1 MKGAVRAGVAVLLAL
16 YLAVLATRN
25 TEPVNLDFWFSELL
39 GIPSWL
45 VVVGAALVGALTA
58 SALLAWPL
66 ARLGLRSRQERR
78 RIEQLEQEIHGLRT
92 LPLADELRSAGD
104 DPGEL

>member
-1 MKGAVRAGVAVLLAL
+1 VKGAVRVGVAVLLAL
-16 YLAVLATRN
+16 YLAVVATRN
-25 TEPVNLDFWFSELL
+25 TEPVNLDFWFSELP

-45 VVVGAALVGALTA
+45 ALASAVLLGAALGSGA
-58 SALLAWPL
+58 LAWPL
-66 ARLGLRSRQERR
+66 VRLGLRSRQERR

-92 LPLADELRSAGD
+92 LPLGDELRNAGD